1 MKFSNKVYDILKWLS
16 LCILPAV
23 ATFYCAIS
31 EIWHLPYSEQIVG
44 TIAAVE
50 TLIGVAIGI
59 STYEYNK
66 NNKDENSSN

>member
-1 MKFSNKVYDILKWLS
+1 MKFSNKVYDILTWLS

-31 EIWHLPYSEQIVG
+31 EIWNLPYSEQIVG

>member
-1 MKFSNKVYDILKWLS
+1 MKFSNIVYDVLKWFS
-16 LCILPAV
+16 LCILQSI
-23 ATFYCAIS
+23 ATFFCAFS
-31 EIWHLPYSEQIVG
+31 EIWSLPYNEQIAG

-66 NNKDENSSN
+66 NDEDENSSN